1 MRPLLPLPLL
11 PLLLLLLAAE
21 PGAAPADA
29 ELRSRLRESLA
40 RKRASARLPRHA
52 AHDFA
57 ALQEGAQTALQEQYH
72 KNLTLVEGETMAV
85 TVLKQVMEEKLT
97 LTLTPASTRIPTR
110 TPTRTLSLTLTLT
123 LSR

>member
-1 MRPLLPLPLL
+1 MLRALLVAGWDHHGPVLYHTDPSGTFTRFD
-11 PLLLLLLAAE
+11 AKAI
-21 PGAAPADA
+21 GAG
-29 ELRSRLRESLA
+29 S
-40 RKRASARLPRHA
+40 
-52 AHDFA
+52 
-57 ALQEGAQTALQEQYH
+57 EGAQTALQEQYH

-110 TPTRTLSLTLTLT
+110 IPTRTLSLTLTLT